1 MNCESAR
8 TRLLAVPDPAAPS
21 ESVAGH
27 LAGCP
32 ACRAWHRL
40 LVGVEAGVAALPV
53 PASDGKA
60 KRQLLEQFRPA
71 RGAKAKPA
79 QVKAEPAPAPKPS
92 AAQPAKAAQAPK
104 GTVQPA
110 GPRVP
115 LGERLA
121 RMWPAGLVAAAV
133 LVGVVTWSMFGGGK
147 KPPET
152 TVAKLPPDPFLQKAV
167 ASKVA
172 LDTAKGP
179 ADKLRVLN
187 LLAKDIDEEAR
198 DLARV
203 SPAEVESLAR
213 MYEQVVTVGLVEQV
227 KGLDDGER
235 KKLTP
240 YLEALAKTEQE
251 ANRLAQGGVPPEA
264 IGPLTDIAKAAAKGK
279 GELARA
285 MLGRVS

>member
-8 TRLLAVPDPAAPS
+8 TRLLAHPDPAAPS
-21 ESVAGH
+21 ESVTGH

-40 LVGVEAGVAALPV
+40 LVRVEAGVAALPV

-79 QVKAEPAPAPKPS
+79 PVKVEPAPQPAAKAPPAPKP
-92 AAQPAKAAQAPK
+92 
-104 GTVQPA
+104 TVRPA

-115 LGERLA
+115 VGERLA
-121 RMWPAGLVAAAV
+121 RLWPAGLVAAAV
-133 LVGVVTWSMFGGGK
+133 LVGVATWSMFGGGK
-147 KPPET
+147 KPPD
-152 TVAKLPPDPFLQKAV
+152 TVAAKLPPDPLLEKAV
-167 ASKVA
+167 KSKVA

-179 ADKLRVLN
+179 AEKLRVLN
-187 LLAKDIDEEAR
+187 SLARDIDQEAR

-203 SPAEVESLAR
+203 SPGEVESLAR

-235 KKLTP
+235 KKLGP
-240 YLEALAKTEQE
+240 YLESLAQTEQE
-251 ANRLAQGGVPPEA
+251 ANRLAEEAPPEA
-264 IGPLTDIAKAAAKGK
+264 IGPLKDIARAAGKGK
-279 GELARA
+279 GKLAQA
-285 MLGRVS
+285 MQGRVS